1 MQRGATIRGGYLM
14 TKHRSILIAEDEP
27 DTANLLQFH
36 LQRRGYH
43 TTVASDGLNALNM
56 SFERHPDLVIL
67 DLMLP
72 KLHGFEVCRMLKTSP
87 STRHIPVFMLTAM
100 AATEDKVQGFN
111 LGANDYMT
119 KPFEVSELLARVES
133 LLRPPCDT

>member
-1 MQRGATIRGGYLM
+1 MPGHKT
-14 TKHRSILIAEDEP
+14 ILIAEDEP

-36 LQRRGYH
+36 LQRRGYR
-43 TTVASDGLNALNM
+43 TTVASDGLNALNL

-72 KLHGFEVCRMLKTSP
+72 KLHGFEVCRLLKTSP
-87 STRHIPVFMLTAM
+87 STRHIPVFLLTAM
-100 AATEDKVQGFN
+100 ASTENKVQGFS
-111 LGANDYMT
+111 LGANEYMT

-133 LLRPPCDT
+133 LLRPPCAA

>member
-1 MQRGATIRGGYLM
+1 MA
-14 TKHRSILIAEDEP
+14 KHESILIAEDEP

-36 LQRRGYH
+36 LRRRGYQ
-43 TTVASDGLNALNM
+43 TTVASDGLNALNL
-56 SFERHPDLVIL
+56 SFERRPDLVIL

-100 AATEDKVQGFN
+100 ASTEDKVQGFR
-111 LGANDYMT
+111 AV
-119 KPFEVSELLARVES
+119 P
-133 LLRPPCDT
+133 

>member
-1 MQRGATIRGGYLM
+1 MPKL
-14 TKHRSILIAEDEP
+14 KSILIAEDEP

-43 TTVASDGLNALNM
+43 TTVASDGLNALNL
-56 SFERHPDLVIL
+56 SFERRPDPVIL

-87 STRHIPVFMLTAM
+87 STRHIPVFMLTAL
-100 AATEDKVQGFN
+100 ASTENKVQGLS
-111 LGANDYMT
+111 LGAAEYMT
-119 KPFEVSELLARVES
+119 KPFAMSELLARVES
-133 LLRPPCDT
+133 VLRLPRHT